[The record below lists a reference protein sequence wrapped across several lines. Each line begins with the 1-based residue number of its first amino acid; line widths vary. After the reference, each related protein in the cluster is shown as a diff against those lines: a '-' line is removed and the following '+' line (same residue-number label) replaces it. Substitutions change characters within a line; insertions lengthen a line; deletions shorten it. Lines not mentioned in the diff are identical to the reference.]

1 MERTDS
7 QELEQ
12 REILRNTLTEQI
24 KGLQNDYVILAV
36 NHGTNQH
43 AALLMVDIKKKI
55 EACENLLR
63 FYKK

>member
-1 MERTDS
+1 MEKTDA

-43 AALLMVDIKKKI
+43 AAMLMVDIKKKI
-55 EACENLLR
+55 EACETLLR